1 VNQAQHVQ
9 RQRDNACCGKRV
21 RVSAK
26 GGRREAE
33 GVKRHTAKFGN
44 IFAADLQ
51 DVQIYHQLSDFVPSG
66 PTVVTL
72 GTFDG
77 VHLGHQ
83 SLVARAVAKARELG
97 GTAVLLTLE
106 PHPRKLIH
114 PDFVLARLTL
124 PAERAELLAWAG
136 LDALVEHPF
145 TTEFAQ
151 TSSLDFVRRD
161 LVGLLGMKHL
171 IVGYDHRFGRNR
183 EGDFAQLQEFSQV
196 FDFSLER
203 IDAVSAGGLVLSSTK
218 IRSAVAEGR
227 VGEALLALGRPHFV
241 RGEVVA
247 GRGIGRDLGYRT
259 ANVGGI
265 HPDKAMPSFGVYAV
279 ELDFCDT
286 EGPRGLAGVANYGV
300 RPSFGSGSDPVL
312 EVHLLD
318 VQAHG
323 YGRPVEVRFIDFI
336 RSEQRFEGPEA
347 LAAQIA
353 RDVERARLLLSKVG
367 KDWLVRALRLEHLKF
382 LKNVTN

>member
-1 VNQAQHVQ
+1 MH
-9 RQRDNACCGKRV
+9 
-21 RVSAK
+21 
-26 GGRREAE
+26 
-33 GVKRHTAKFGN
+33 
-44 IFAADLQ
+44 
-51 DVQIYHQLSDFVPSG
+51 IYRQLSDFVPLG

-83 SLVARAVAKARELG
+83 ALVLRAVEAARACG

-114 PDFVLARLTL
+114 PEFVLSRLTL
-124 PAERAELLAWAG
+124 PGERAELLAAAG

-145 TTEFAQ
+145 TAEFAQ

-161 LVGLLGMKHL
+161 LVGHLGMKHL

-183 EGDFAQLQEFSQV
+183 EGDFAQLQEFAQV
-196 FDFSLER
+196 FDFTLEQV
-203 IDAVSAGGLVLSSTK
+203 DAVTAGDVALSSTK
-218 IRSAVAEGR
+218 IRAAVAQGR
-227 VGEALLALGRPHFV
+227 VRDAARGLGRAHFV

-247 GRGIGRDLGYRT
+247 GRGIGRGLGYRT

-265 HPDKAMPSFGVYAV
+265 HPDKAMPLFGVYAV
-279 ELDFCDT
+279 ELDFCDSD
-286 EGPRGLAGVANYGV
+286 GPRGLAGVANYGV
-300 RPSFGSGSDPVL
+300 RPSFGSGSEPVL

-318 VQAHG
+318 VEAQG

-336 RSEQRFEGPEA
+336 RAEQTFETPEA
-347 LAAQIA
+347 LKVQIA
-353 RDVERARLLLSKVG
+353 RDVERARASLAE
-367 KDWLVRALRLEHLKF
+367 RC
-382 LKNVTN
+382 

>member
-1 VNQAQHVQ
+1 VQHH
-9 RQRDNACCGKRV
+9 
-21 RVSAK
+21 SAK
-26 GGRREAE
+26 F
-33 GVKRHTAKFGN
+33 VN
-44 IFAADLQ
+44 IFALDLVP
-51 DVQIYHQLSDFVPSG
+51 VQIYHHLSDFVPHG

-77 VHLGHQ
+77 VHRGHQ
-83 SLVARAVAKARELG
+83 ALVERAVSVARELG

-114 PDFVLARLTL
+114 PDFVLSRLTL
-124 PAERAELLAWAG
+124 PAERAELLAAVG

-145 TTEFAQ
+145 TSEFAQ
-151 TSSLDFVRRD
+151 TSSLEFVRRD
-161 LVGLLGMKHL
+161 LVGHLGMKHL

-196 FDFSLER
+196 FDFALEQV
-203 IDAVSAGGLVLSSTK
+203 DAVTSGDVALSSTK
-218 IRSAVAEGR
+218 IRAAVAEGR
-227 VGEALLALGRPHFV
+227 VRDASASLGRPHFV

-247 GRGIGRDLGYRT
+247 GRGIGRNLGYRT

-279 ELDFCDT
+279 ELDFCDA

-300 RPSFGSGSDPVL
+300 RPSFGAGAEPVL

-318 VQAHG
+318 VEAQG

-336 RSEQRFEGPEA
+336 RAEQTFETPQA
-347 LAAQIA
+347 LQAQIA
-353 RDVERARLLLSKVG
+353 RDVERAR
-367 KDWLVRALRLEHLKF
+367 ALNK
-382 LKNVTN
+382 

>member
-1 VNQAQHVQ
+1 VNESEKVEGQ
-9 RQRDNACCGKRV
+9 RNGSGGREGV
-21 RVSAK
+21 GVSAK
-26 GGRREAE
+26 GSCREAE
-33 GVKRHTAKFGN
+33 GVERHSAKFGN
-44 IFAADLQ
+44 IFAPDLQ
-51 DVQIYHQLSDFVPSG
+51 DVQIYHQLSDFVASG

-83 SLVARAVAKARELG
+83 KLVARAVAKARKLG

-114 PDFVLARLTL
+114 PDFVLSRLTL
-124 PAERAELLAWAG
+124 PVERAELLAAAG

-145 TTEFAQ
+145 TAEFAQ

-161 LVGLLGMKHL
+161 LVGHLGMRHL

-183 EGDFAQLQEFSQV
+183 EGNFAQLQEYSHV
-196 FDFSLER
+196 FDFGLEQVE
-203 IDAVSAGGLVLSSTK
+203 AVSAGAQVLSSTK
-218 IRSAVAEGR
+218 IRAAVAEGR
-227 VGEALLALGRPHFV
+227 VGEAAVALGRSHFV
-241 RGEVVA
+241 RGEVVS
-247 GRGIGRDLGYRT
+247 GRGIGRGLGYRT

-279 ELDFCDT
+279 ELDFCDA

-300 RPSFGSGSDPVL
+300 RPSFGSGADPVL

-318 VQAHG
+318 VEAQG

-336 RSEQRFEGPEA
+336 RAEQTFETPEA
-347 LAAQIA
+347 LKAQIA
-353 RDVERARLLLSKVG
+353 RDVERARATLAS
-367 KDWLVRALRLEHLKF
+367 RC
-382 LKNVTN
+382 